1 VGEGADAFVND
12 GVVTAFIPW
21 VKEEREVH
29 EMHTLPPMNE
39 GVRPEDYFA
48 NFLHG
53 IYQNKIFR
61 KRDRDGWSWEVLEDQ
76 QKMTWFDVEFYTVGD
91 MIEMDAQK
99 CSVVF
104 DGPRPIVKDYEDIL
118 APVRCANLQIPSP
131 SNPGGAAHVIMVDYP
146 TLDEIKRLQ
155 KSGFYDLIDDED
167 LEKLGIVRM
176 DETTGQQEKQQ
187 KDIFQGQQTNLSKA
201 DTQGRGRRRT
211 TRRSPASPASTSSTS
226 MATA

>member
-29 EMHTLPPMNE
+29 EMHTLPPMKQ
-39 GVRPEDYFA
+39 GVIPEDYFA

-53 IYQNKIFR
+53 VYKGKIFK
-61 KRDRDGWSWEVLEDQ
+61 KRDRDGWSWQVLDDL

-99 CSVVF
+99 RSVVF

-146 TLDEIKRLQ
+146 TLDEIKRLE
-155 KSGFYDLIDDED
+155 KSGFYDLIDED
-167 LEKLGIVRM
+167 DLAKLGVTRM
-176 DETTGQQEKQQ
+176 DETMGSWRSSRRTYSRASSR
-187 KDIFQGQQTNLSKA
+187 ISRRPTPRVPA
-201 DTQGRGRRRT
+201 RRRT

-226 MATA
+226 MAMA